1 MPRKMSSDKLEAL
14 IKRREEL
21 DAQIQVE
28 SARRKDEQRKADA
41 RRKIIVGA
49 LAIEHMDKNPTSDF
63 AVLLLRLMD
72 EYVTRPRD
80 RALFPALPEAVE
92 ASEAT
97 QTLP

>member
-1 MPRKMSSDKLEAL
+1 MPRKMSADKLEAL
-14 IKRREEL
+14 IKRREQL

-63 AVLLLRLMD
+63 AKLLLRLMD
-72 EYVTRPRD
+72 EYVTRPGD
-80 RALFPALPEAVE
+80 RALFPGLPEVDTAPSMGE
-92 ASEAT
+92 TAT
-97 QTLP
+97 